1 MKTAVHFW
9 EPPTGC
15 FLPALGT
22 HADPEGHWADN
33 NQSYP
38 RTCGEYDAP
47 SPLLTVELVEE
58 CTLNRT
64 EATRRVNAKTH
75 THASLRGTRSKI
87 VCGMF
92 SKIVCGTFSKI
103 VCVTFSKTFRGTL
116 SKIVCGTFSKIF
128 RGTLSKIVCGTF
140 STIVCG
146 AERSAKQSSERSPLR
161 SLRCRLTPCAD
172 EEHKHGVAIGVEFL
186 YPRLPVLVRC
196 APVQPTVH
204 VALGPH
210 EALST
215 CPRGAGERQ
224 HRRHEG
230 GGAPVGDGVRFASVH
245 FFTLYLV
252 RAIIF
257 VRLLVFR

>member
-103 VCVTFSKTFRGTL
+103 
-116 SKIVCGTFSKIF
+116 F

-161 SLRCRLTPCAD
+161 SFRCRLTPCAD